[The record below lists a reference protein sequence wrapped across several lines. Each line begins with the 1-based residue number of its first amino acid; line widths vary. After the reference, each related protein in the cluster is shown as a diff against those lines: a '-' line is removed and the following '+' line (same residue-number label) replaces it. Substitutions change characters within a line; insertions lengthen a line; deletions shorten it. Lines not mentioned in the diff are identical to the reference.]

1 MWWVVG
7 GCEKVR
13 KCERIGR
20 GACDCFLF
28 VKKGGATR
36 LCRGLRSSGGVGRIP
51 GLRCLEFEA
60 DRVRHLVVFKSPLSQ
75 ILRWNYGLYPFL
87 RFWWCPCFFGRVRA
101 QRTVLWAKVVS
112 CEVFHFL
119 KTTQQ
124 TMMLSNMAA
133 CSFLKM
139 KGYERKK
146 FLRERRE
153 NRARN
158 YPSNYYKSTELQGT
172 IFLRTRCPVKV

>member
-1 MWWVVG
+1 MELWIISLPPVLVVSLFL
-7 GCEKVR
+7 R
-13 KCERIGR
+13 A
-20 GACDCFLF
+20 GARATDCL
-28 VKKGGATR
+28 VGKGG
-36 LCRGLRSSGGVGRIP
+36 L
-51 GLRCLEFEA
+51 
-60 DRVRHLVVFKSPLSQ
+60 
-75 ILRWNYGLYPFL
+75 
-87 RFWWCPCFFGRVRA
+87 
-101 QRTVLWAKVVS
+101 
-112 CEVFHFL
+112 EVFHFL